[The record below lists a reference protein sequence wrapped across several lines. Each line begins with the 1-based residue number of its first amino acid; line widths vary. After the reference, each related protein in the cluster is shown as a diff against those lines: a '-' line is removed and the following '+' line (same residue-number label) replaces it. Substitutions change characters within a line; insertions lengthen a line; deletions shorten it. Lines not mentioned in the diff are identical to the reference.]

1 MKIKPL
7 FSINLKS
14 SIMKDKIYYILFLI
28 LACVSAN
35 AETQQHVKLAAVKLY
50 EFPLCG
56 VADSVTSRYDAKHH
70 LMFLSGF
77 DTDGHGTFWFVGGNP
92 MYVTCYKGSKM
103 LFRRQLSDTFSN
115 FSATRLRGDSL
126 YTVHTN
132 RHSLLAVHKSGK
144 GPIREIFLPYD
155 FADGGTAHEDE
166 ILLAR
171 GVAGRSPWANSDD
184 EVGPNCNTLVKVF
197 DYSGKLKREYVTKK
211 DKLDALYP
219 VPQIK
224 GEELSFFEYVGKWR
238 GLYVI
243 HEEFAYNHR
252 LRLFDTD
259 SRMRG
264 RYIMPKDST
273 FLMENVK
280 KNQYPPNPVF
290 TCEEDCNSFY
300 HTPDFDIIRNGHFFR
315 VWYYCGE
322 GRNCI
327 VVEDVDLAV
336 AFPNIKGEGL

>member
-1 MKIKPL
+1 MKNKT
-7 FSINLKS
+7 
-14 SIMKDKIYYILFLI
+14 YYILFLI
-28 LACVSAN
+28 LACITAN
-35 AETQQHVKLAAVKLY
+35 AQTQQHNKRVAITQY

-56 VADSVTSRYDAKHH
+56 AVDSVTSRYYAKPNF
-70 LMFLSGF
+70 MFLSGF

-92 MYVTCYKGSKM
+92 MYVTCYKGNKM

-166 ILLAR
+166 ILLTR
-171 GVAGRSPWANSDD
+171 GMVGRSPWDNSDD
-184 EVGPNCNTLVKVF
+184 EVAPNSNTLIRVF

-219 VPQIK
+219 VPPIK
-224 GEELSFFEYVGKWR
+224 GEDLSYLYYAGKWR
-238 GLYVI
+238 GFDLVYDSTI
-243 HEEFAYNHR
+243 GCDR
-252 LRLFDTD
+252 LRLFDAN
-259 SRMRG
+259 SKMRG
-264 RYIMPKDST
+264 CYNMPLDST
-273 FLMENVK
+273 FWMENARK
-280 KNQYPPNPVF
+280 GLYPPNPIY
-290 TCEEDCNSFY
+290 TCEEDWYSFY
-300 HTPDFDIIRNGHFFR
+300 HTRDFDIIRNGHFFR
-315 VWYYCGE
+315 VWYYSGE

-336 AFPNIKGEGL
+336 AFPNIKGGSI

>member
-1 MKIKPL
+1 MK
-7 FSINLKS
+7 N
-14 SIMKDKIYYILFLI
+14 KIYYILFLI
-28 LACVSAN
+28 LACMSAN
-35 AETQQHVKLAAVKLY
+35 AKTQQHVKLAAVKLY
-50 EFPLCG
+50 EFPICG
-56 VADSVTSRYDAKHH
+56 VADSVTSRYFPKTHV
-70 LMFLSGF
+70 MFLSGF

-132 RHSLLAVHKSGK
+132 RHSLLAIHKSGK

-155 FADGGTAHEDE
+155 FADDGTAHEDE

-171 GVAGRSPWANSDD
+171 GVVGRYPDDNSDD
-184 EVGPNCNTLVKVF
+184 EAHPNSNTLIKAF
-197 DYSGKLKREYVTKK
+197 DYSGKLRREYITNKSY
-211 DKLDALYP
+211 DNELYP
-219 VPQIK
+219 VPHIK
-224 GEELSFFEYVGKWR
+224 GENLSSFSYASKWH

-243 HEEFAYNHR
+243 YNDTE
-252 LRLFDTD
+252 LRLLDAD

-264 RYIMPKDST
+264 CYTMPLDST
-273 FLMENVK
+273 YLMKNVK
-280 KNQYPPNPVF
+280 KNQYPPSPVF
-290 TCEEDCNSFY
+290 TCEEDWYSFY
-300 HTPDFDIIRNGHFFR
+300 NTSDFDIIRNGHFFR
-315 VWYYCGE
+315 VWYYSGE

-336 AFPNIKGEGL
+336 AFPDIKGESV

>member
-1 MKIKPL
+1 MKNKT
-7 FSINLKS
+7 
-14 SIMKDKIYYILFLI
+14 YYILFLI
-28 LACVSAN
+28 LACITAN
-35 AETQQHVKLAAVKLY
+35 AQTQQHNKRVAITQY

-56 VADSVTSRYDAKHH
+56 AVDSVTSRYYAKPNF
-70 LMFLSGF
+70 MFLSGF

-92 MYVTCYKGSKM
+92 MYVTCYEGNKM

-224 GEELSFFEYVGKWR
+224 GEDLSYLYYAGKWR
-238 GLYVI
+238 GLDMVYDGLPGVD
-243 HEEFAYNHR
+243 R
-252 LRLFDTD
+252 LRLFDAD
-259 SRMRG
+259 SKMRG
-264 RYIMPKDST
+264 CYLMPLDST
-273 FLMENVK
+273 HLVK
-280 KNQYPPNPVF
+280 NIRDDLYPPTPVF
-290 TCEEDCNSFY
+290 TCEEDWDSFY

-315 VWYYCGE
+315 VWYYSGE
-322 GRNCI
+322 GRNSI

-336 AFPNIKGEGL
+336 AFPDIKEEE

>member
-1 MKIKPL
+1 
-7 FSINLKS
+7 
-14 SIMKDKIYYILFLI
+14 MKDKIYYILFLI
-28 LACVSAN
+28 LACVTAN
-35 AETQQHVKLAAVKLY
+35 AKTQQHVKLAAVKLY
-50 EFPLCG
+50 EFPLYG
-56 VADSVTSRYDAKHH
+56 VADSVTSRYYKNG

-132 RHSLLAVHKSGK
+132 RHSLLAIHKSGK

-155 FADGGTAHEDE
+155 FANDGTAHEDE

-171 GVAGRSPWANSDD
+171 GAAGRYPDDNSDD
-184 EVGPNCNTLVKVF
+184 EVAPNSNTLIKVF
-197 DYSGKLKREYVTKK
+197 DYNGKLKREYVTEKYK
-211 DKLDALYP
+211 RNELYP
-219 VPQIK
+219 APPIK
-224 GEELSFFEYVGKWR
+224 GEELSYYICAGKWH

-243 HEEFAYNHR
+243 YDGTRDGSR

-259 SRMRG
+259 SKLKG
-264 RYIMPKDST
+264 CYIMSNDT
-273 FLMENVK
+273 TDWVGGNVIDGL
-280 KNQYPPNPVF
+280 YPIETF
-290 TCEEDCNSFY
+290 TCEEDWESCH

-315 VWYYCGE
+315 VWYYGGK
-322 GRNCI
+322 GRKRI
-327 VVEDVDLAV
+327 IVEDVDLAV
-336 AFPNIKGEGL
+336 AFPNIKESV

>member
-28 LACVSAN
+28 LACISAN

-50 EFPLCG
+50 EFPICG
-56 VADSVTSRYDAKHH
+56 VADSVTSRYFPKTG
-70 LMFLSGF
+70 LLFLSGF

-132 RHSLLAVHKSGK
+132 RHSLLAIHKSGK

-155 FADGGTAHEDE
+155 FADDGTAHEDE

-171 GVAGRSPWANSDD
+171 GVVGRYPDDNSDD
-184 EVGPNCNTLVKVF
+184 EAEPNCNTLIKVF
-197 DYSGKLKREYVTKK
+197 DYGGKLKREYVTNNSY
-211 DKLDALYP
+211 DKELYP
-219 VPQIK
+219 MLQIK
-224 GEELSFFEYVGKWR
+224 DERLSSFNYAGKWH

-243 HEEFAYNHR
+243 YNNTE
-252 LRLFDTD
+252 LRLFDTN
-259 SRMRG
+259 SKMRG
-264 RYIMPKDST
+264 CYTMPLDST
-273 FLMENVK
+273 YWMENAGK
-280 KNQYPPNPVF
+280 GLYPPDPIF
-290 TCEEDCNSFY
+290 TCEEEWDLFY
-300 HTPDFDIIRNGHFFR
+300 HTPDLDIIRNGHFFR
-315 VWYYCGE
+315 MWYYSG
-322 GRNCI
+322 GVRNCI

-336 AFPNIKGEGL
+336 AFPNIK

>member
-1 MKIKPL
+1 MKNKT
-7 FSINLKS
+7 
-14 SIMKDKIYYILFLI
+14 YYILFLI
-28 LACVSAN
+28 LACITAN
-35 AETQQHVKLAAVKLY
+35 AQTQQHNKRVAITQY

-56 VADSVTSRYDAKHH
+56 AVDSVTSRYYAKPNF
-70 LMFLSGF
+70 MFLSGF
-77 DTDGHGTFWFVGGNP
+77 DTDEHGTFWFVGGNP
-92 MYVTCYKGSKM
+92 MYVTCYKGNKM

-132 RHSLLAVHKSGK
+132 RHSLLAIHKSGK

-166 ILLAR
+166 ILLTR
-171 GVAGRSPWANSDD
+171 GMVGRSPWDNSDD
-184 EVGPNCNTLVKVF
+184 EVAPNSNTLIRVF

-243 HEEFAYNHR
+243 YGETS

-259 SRMRG
+259 SKQRG
-264 RYIMPKDST
+264 CYIISNNETDWVGD
-273 FLMENVK
+273 NVIDGL
-280 KNQYPPNPVF
+280 YPTSVL
-290 TCEEDCNSFY
+290 TCEDDWNSFY

-315 VWYYCGE
+315 VWYYGGK
-322 GRNCI
+322 GRKR
-327 VVEDVDLAV
+327 VMVEDVDLAV
-336 AFPNIKGEGL
+336 AFPNIK